1 MPKVMVIGSANV
13 DFTVNLDRLPSPG
26 ETVLGQDFYQS
37 LGGKGA
43 NQAVAALRA
52 GATVTFLAKLGA
64 DAHGQHLELHLAFL
78 GLPRESLLKDPS
90 RPTGVAL
97 IMVDRMGRNL
107 IAVAPGSNQAILV
120 EDVQRA
126 SRPISEAAVLLVQLE
141 VPLPAVAEALR
152 IAKKHGVT
160 TILNPAPAQ
169 PLSGEV
175 LKLVDVLTPNESE
188 AQALTGRPDAAAA
201 ARALVELGARAV
213 VVTLAERGALLTR
226 TDSIR
231 EFPAYAVKAVDAT
244 AAGDA
249 FNGALACALAEGRS
263 LEDAIVFANAGGAL
277 TTTKRGAQDALPT
290 RTEIDALCRQQRP
303 DLTS

>member
-13 DFTVNLDRLPSPG
+13 DFTVNVDRLPSPG

-64 DAHGQHLELHLAFL
+64 DAHGQHLGLHLAFL

-107 IAVAPGSNQAILV
+107 IAVAPGSNQAITV

-126 SRPISEAAVLLVQLE
+126 SRPISEAAVLLVAQQAARRML
-141 VPLPAVAEALR
+141 
-152 IAKKHGVT
+152 AKKHGVT

-169 PLSGEV
+169 LLSRDV
-175 LKLVDVLTPNESE
+175 LRLVDVLTPNESE
-188 AQALTGRPDAAAA
+188 AQALTGLTDAGAA
-201 ARALVELGARAV
+201 ARALVEQGVRAV

-226 TDSIR
+226 TDRAR

-263 LEDAIVFANAGGAL
+263 LEDAIVFANASGAL

-290 RTEIDALCRQQRP
+290 RTEIDTLCRQQRH
-303 DLTS
+303 DSTS

>member
-1 MPKVMVIGSANV
+1 MPKVMVVGSANV
-13 DFTVNLDRLPSPG
+13 DFTVNVDRLPAPG

-64 DAHGQHLELHLAFL
+64 DAHGQHLGLHLAFL
-78 GLPRESLLKDPS
+78 GLPRESLLKDPN

-107 IAVAPGSNQAILV
+107 IAVAPGSNQAITV

-141 VPLPAVAEALR
+141 VPLPTVAEALR
-152 IAKKHGVT
+152 IAKQHGVT

-169 PLSGEV
+169 PLSRDV
-175 LKLVDVLTPNESE
+175 LTLVDVLTPNESE
-188 AQALTGRPDAAAA
+188 AQALTGLTDAAAA
-201 ARALVELGARAV
+201 ARALVEAGARAV
-213 VVTLAERGALLTR
+213 VVTLAERGALLTQTDR
-226 TDSIR
+226 TC

-249 FNGALACALAEGRS
+249 FNGALAC
-263 LEDAIVFANAGGAL
+263 
-277 TTTKRGAQDALPT
+277 
-290 RTEIDALCRQQRP
+290 
-303 DLTS
+303 